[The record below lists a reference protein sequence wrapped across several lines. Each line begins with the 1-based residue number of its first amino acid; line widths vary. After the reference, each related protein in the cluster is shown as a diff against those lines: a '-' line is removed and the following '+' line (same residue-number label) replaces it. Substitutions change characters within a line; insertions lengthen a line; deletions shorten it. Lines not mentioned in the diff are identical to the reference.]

1 MIFQVCQKLPL
12 NKFMK
17 LALQKN
23 RAIEYLE
30 FPTIFCPQN
39 HKSVVG
45 EGGHFQSN
53 SIIFLLW
60 SNCDIFFLGEITHVL
75 VLNLRFFHDGGGRGQ
90 ESKY

>member
-45 EGGHFQSN
+45 EGGHFPVLYYCPEISPGKEALI
-53 SIIFLLW
+53 SCYGDV
-60 SNCDIFFLGEITHVL
+60 SMFF
-75 VLNLRFFHDGGGRGQ
+75 
-90 ESKY
+90 

>member
-12 NKFMK
+12 NKIMK

-45 EGGHFQSN
+45 EGV
-53 SIIFLLW
+53 IFKVIR
-60 SNCDIFFLGEITHVL
+60 SFFFYGQIAT
-75 VLNLRFFHDGGGRGQ
+75 FF
-90 ESKY
+90 SW